1 LLFDKWVIV
10 VRRDRELLFQPG
22 MAGGL
27 SWQDVDDGSSKG
39 ASVWVQFVAC
49 LNGGLAAMTIAA
61 IADQIGL
68 SCMPCV
74 NHLGQE
80 KEEAVKISRD
90 LANSASCL
98 DAG

>member
-1 LLFDKWVIV
+1 
-10 VRRDRELLFQPG
+10 

-27 SWQDVDDGSSKG
+27 SWQGVDDGSSKG

-49 LNGGLAAMTIAA
+49 LNGGLAAMSIAA

-74 NHLGQE
+74 NHLRQE

-90 LANSASCL
+90 LANLASCL